1 MSPRKDDAVK
11 LLKYSPLVLIVL
23 AVALLAGRSPEK
35 MTGEHRLTNE
45 QLEATL
51 QALGEKRDR
60 LEARQLAPMDQPREA
75 AEFFLQQRL
84 APGQTE
90 LPLEKM
96 RRELDGIRARE
107 AALAGEGR
115 GRGPGGISSWQSI
128 GPGNIGGRTRS
139 IVIDPVTPD
148 TMYSGGVAGGIWKS
162 TDAGASW
169 DPADDLMLNLNV
181 CALVIDPSNTSVLY
195 AGTGEGVFSGNASR
209 GLGIFKSTDAGA
221 SWNQLPGTVSGVPEG
236 AFRYVNELVI
246 SPNDTNRI
254 YAATRTGVWRSTD
267 AGENW
272 SLLLGNP
279 RHLSG
284 PFNSNGCS
292 VGCSDLAVRSDRN
305 PDTLFAAFGIY
316 ESDGLYLSEDGG
328 DSWVGYTTGPTQGRM
343 EIAIAPSN
351 NDVIYLTMADNGTGI
366 GLGRM
371 ISVFR
376 ADDGYTFNAV
386 LDQEHPISPWLF
398 SYLAIATGCY
408 EHPTIYSQGWHDN
421 VIAVDPINPMIV
433 WVGGIDLFRSDD
445 GGQTFGLASYWFY
458 FLWDPQ
464 PTTYVHVDQHEIV
477 FHPGYNGL
485 SNQTMYVGNDGG
497 VWRTA
502 TARAATTQEECPIG
516 PDPGPPP
523 EIVWENMNNGYGVT
537 QFYHGDAALLADRFV
552 GGAQDNGSSQV
563 ESAATP
569 EDWEYVY
576 GGDGGYVAIDP
587 RDDRHYFVEIQGFPT
602 IAETNNGG
610 ISFSPAVTGITDT
623 DGLFIT
629 PLAMDQANPDVM
641 WTGGSRPW
649 RTSNGAGL
657 WERVGPDFS
666 GATKLSAIAISPVD
680 SNVVWFG
687 FINGYMAR
695 TTNGLAE
702 KPDFEVFANGLPGG
716 WISSVA
722 ADPVST
728 ETAYCTISS
737 YGVPHVM
744 KTTDGG
750 DSWVSIDG
758 ISVTGVPDIPA
769 HWIAVRPANPQQL
782 YVGTEL
788 GLFASNDG
796 GGTWFPANSGLAHT
810 IVESLDWKDPDTL
823 VAFTHGRGAFITHLD
838 TMATVDAD
846 LACQPSIGTLPFVT
860 QMWVTLDNLYAGQTR
875 RVAARLDVQ
884 LAGGASFP
892 GWRAGYTNLGP
903 GGSYSTSWN
912 QSLPALGT
920 LVGDNVFALAA
931 EDVTPAP
938 YNQPPYPASG
948 DTGTASCT
956 VTGQS
961 P

>member
-1 MSPRKDDAVK
+1 MK
-11 LLKYSPLVLIVL
+11 LLRYSLLAPALLI
-23 AVALLAGRSPEK
+23 VALLAGPGDLLQE
-35 MTGEHRLTNE
+35 MAAGEHRLTE
-45 QLEATL
+45 VQREATL
-51 QALGEKRDR
+51 LALEEKRAR
-60 LEARQLAPMDQPREA
+60 LEARKLKPMDQPQEA

-84 APGQTE
+84 EPGQDKLPVGRMRAE
-90 LPLEKM
+90 LE
-96 RRELDGIRARE
+96 GIKARE
-107 AALAGEGR
+107 AALAGEDR
-115 GRGPGGISSWQSI
+115 ERGPGGISSWQSI

-139 IVIDPVTPD
+139 IVIDPDTPD
-148 TMYSGGVAGGIWKS
+148 TMYAGGVAGGIWKS

-169 DPADDLMLNLNV
+169 NAADDLMLNLRV
-181 CALVIDPSNTSVLY
+181 CALAIDPTNTSVLY
-195 AGTGEGVFSGNASR
+195 AGTGEGVFSGSGTG

-221 SWNQLPGTVSGVPEG
+221 SWNQLAGTVSGVPEG
-236 AFRYVNELVI
+236 AFNFVNEIVI
-246 SPNDTNRI
+246 SPNDSSRL

-272 SLLLGNP
+272 SHLLGNP

-284 PFNSNGCS
+284 PYNSNGCV

-305 PDTLFAAFGIY
+305 PDTLFSAFGIY

-328 DSWVGYTTGPTQGRM
+328 DSWIGYTTGPEQGRM

-351 NDVIYLTMADNGTGI
+351 NDVIYLTMADNGTAVQ
-366 GLGRM
+366 LGRL

-376 ADDGYTFNAV
+376 ADDGLNFSAV
-386 LDQEHPISPWLF
+386 LDLEHPFSPWLF

-421 VIAVDPINPMIV
+421 VIAVDPINPEIV

-464 PTTYVHVDQHEIV
+464 PATYVHVDQHEIV

-485 SNQTMYVGNDGG
+485 SNQIMYVGNDGG

-502 TARAATTQEECPIG
+502 NARAATTEEECPIG

-537 QFYHGDAALLADRFV
+537 QFYHGDAALTADRFV
-552 GGAQDNGSSQV
+552 GGAQDNGSAQV
-563 ESAATP
+563 LSAGTP
-569 EDWEYVY
+569 DSWEYVY
-576 GGDGGYVAIDP
+576 SGDGGYVAIDP

-610 ISFSPAVTGITDT
+610 ISFSPAVNGITDT
-623 DGLFIT
+623 DGIFIN
-629 PLAMDQANPDVM
+629 PFAMDQSNPDVI
-641 WTGGSRPW
+641 WTGGRRPW
-649 RTSNGAGL
+649 RTIDGAGL
-657 WERVGPDFS
+657 WELAGPNFS
-666 GATKLSAIAISPVD
+666 GADRLTAINISPAD

-687 FINGYMAR
+687 FNNGYVAR

-722 ADPVST
+722 ADPVDT

-750 DSWVSIDG
+750 SNWASIDG
-758 ISVTGVPDIPA
+758 ISVTGVPDIPV
-769 HWIAVRPANPQQL
+769 HWIAVRPGNPQQL
-782 YVGTEL
+782 YVGTEF
-788 GLFASNDG
+788 GVFASDDG
-796 GGTWFPANSGLAHT
+796 GGTWFPANTGLAHT

-823 VAFTHGRGAFITHLD
+823 VAFTHGRGAYVTHLD
-838 TMATVDAD
+838 SIATIDAA
-846 LACQPSIGTLPFVT
+846 LVCEPSTGTLPFVT
-860 QMWVTLDNLYAGQTR
+860 QLWVTLGNLYAGQTR

-884 LAGGASFP
+884 LAAGAYFP
-892 GWRAGYTNLGP
+892 GWRAGYTNIGP
-903 GGSYSTSWN
+903 GGSYFTSWN
-912 QSLPALGT
+912 QNLPALGT
-920 LVGDNVFALAA
+920 LVGENVFTLAA
-931 EDVTPAP
+931 EDVTPSP
-938 YNQPPYPASG
+938 YNQPPYPPAG
-948 DTGTASCT
+948 DTCTSQQIFTALA
-956 VTGQS
+956 